1 MTDRPRVAFFVPN
14 LRVGGAQRV
23 TVTIANA
30 LADRGY
36 RIDVVVVRGD
46 GELAT
51 DVEDAVGY
59 LELDAEVAPGLG
71 IATCIPELARYL
83 SRNRPRVLFS
93 QMTHGSLV
101 ALLAAIFARS
111 GTALFGVE
119 HSEYASADTPRDQLV
134 AATMRHGYRW
144 MDGVV
149 AVSTGVAESVRDA
162 TRVAPSDVE
171 VVYNPIDVDEVR
183 EAGAGEPPHRWLAA
197 DALDVV
203 LGVGRF
209 DPRKDY
215 ETMIEAFDHLHRH
228 RPSTRLVLLGDG
240 PTRSEIQSQ
249 VRERALTDVVAFQGS
264 VSNPYVYMTN
274 ASVMMLSSRS
284 EGLPTV
290 LVEALACGC
299 PVVSTDCSTGP
310 REILDDGAFG
320 ELVSVG
326 DAVALARAT
335 AQTLDANVDASRL
348 VSRAQRY
355 APGRV
360 VTDYEALIR
369 SVR

>member
-36 RIDVVVVRGD
+36 RVDVVVVRGD

-51 DVEDAVGY
+51 DVDDAVGY
-59 LELDAEVAPGLG
+59 LELDSEVAPGLG

-101 ALLAAIFARS
+101 ALLAARLARS
-111 GTALFGVE
+111 PTALFGVE
-119 HSEYASADTPRDQLV
+119 HSEYASADTPRDRLV

-162 TRVAPSDVE
+162 TRVATSDVE

-183 EAGAGEPPHRWLAA
+183 DAGADEPPHRWLAA

-240 PTRSEIQSQ
+240 PTRSDIQSQ

-264 VSNPYVYMTN
+264 VSNPYVYMTH
-274 ASVMMLSSRS
+274 ASVMTLSSRS

-290 LVEALACGC
+290 LIEALACGC

-335 AQTLDANVDASRL
+335 ARTLDANVDASRL
-348 VSRAQRY
+348 EARARRY